1 MTINIQKLID
11 ELNTRA
17 SLADSNT
24 STNEMLKLNN
34 TVLRL
39 NNSTGVVEA
48 TAKSSLPVPVDSAML
63 GNIAFV
69 SRGPDTDS
77 AGIGNYADSHGGY
90 YMARTIGN
98 TIDSCWSRL
107 RLSADSDAENTEVG
121 GGDLPQGGIGS
132 AYGYAA
138 GGATQY
144 SDVKS
149 NVIEKY
155 SFTSDGNS
163 TDVGDL
169 AYYMAVQ
176 AGASSTTDG
185 YTMAGSGNTSNP
197 SPTSY
202 SYKHIQKYSFA
213 TDGNATDIADTAVLT
228 DYHAQGA
235 ESTEH
240 GYIMKTLDAERF
252 PFATDENAVDIGDL
266 IHRNTIT
273 GATSSAT
280 HIYST
285 GANPSHPSTRGHD
298 IEKFAFSSSISSTDV
313 GDLILGVLG
322 TSSNKSSTFGYIT
335 GGYGSPTGA
344 TPVHLHNAIQKFSFA
359 TDGNATDVGD
369 LTGARWYASSSSS
382 TTHGYVA
389 GGASSTPTAGINVIQ
404 KFDTAT
410 DGNATD
416 VGDLTV
422 SMSKR
427 AGAQV

>member
-1 MTINIQKLID
+1 MAVNITNLAEIIQRKIYSVSSSTSITD
-11 ELNTRA
+11 LNNLLKAAKTADDSIIREYDSDG
-17 SLADSNT
+17 SLPTSSSSSERLAYVT
-24 STNEMLKLNN
+24 STGAVKFN
-34 TVLRL
+34 TG
-39 NNSTGVVEA
+39 SA
-48 TAKSSLPVPVDSAML
+48 WQSLIS
-63 GNIAFV
+63 
-69 SRGPDTDS
+69 
-77 AGIGNYADSHGGY
+77 GGQG
-90 YMARTIGN
+90 A
-98 TIDSCWSRL
+98 
-107 RLSADSDAENTEVG
+107 G

-138 GGATQY
+138 GGNSQPSSIKT
-144 SDVKS
+144 

-155 SFTSDGNS
+155 SFTSDGNA

-169 AYYMAVQ
+169 AYYIAVQ
-176 AGASSTTDG
+176 AGASSATHG
-185 YTMAGSGNTSNP
+185 YTIAGNGNTSTPN
-197 SPTSY
+197 PTSY
-202 SYKHIQKYSFA
+202 SYQHIQKYSFT
-213 TDGNATDIADTAVLT
+213 TDGNATDIADTASLSEDKVK
-228 DYHAQGA
+228 GA

-252 PFATDENAVDIGDL
+252 PFATDENSVDIGDL
-266 IHRNTIT
+266 THRTWVT

-285 GANPSHPSTRGHD
+285 GANPSHPNVRGPD

-313 GDLILGVLG
+313 GDLLLGLLG

-344 TPVHLHNAIQKFSFA
+344 TPVTIYNVIQKFPFS

-369 LTGARWYASSSSS
+369 LTSVRWYSSSSSS

-389 GGASSTPTAGINVIQ
+389 GGALSTPTAGTNVIE

-422 SMSKR
+422 SMSRR
-427 AGAQV
+427 AGAEV